1 MKISGKYLWV
11 VVAMCGLS
19 MATVGLLTNVAG
31 LFFTPMAEEFGVMRG
46 SVSLT
51 LTIANTCVAVGGL
64 ATRRLTKMMPLR
76 MVLLVATAIMAG
88 STFLMSLVPSMW
100 LEYVLSATRGLAGG
114 AIGFVLITYVLNKW
128 FVAQLGLVTS
138 IAMGFSGLA
147 GAAFTPILQPVIDGM
162 GWRAGMALIAAMQ
175 VALCLPAILL
185 VPATDPTDAG
195 LRPFGLADNKQT
207 VSAHHDKSKPV
218 KIDGMVYAGVVCY
231 AVFAA
236 AATAM
241 PQHFPGY
248 AEEVGL
254 AAATGAAMLS
264 ACMVANTAGK
274 IVMGWMTDRIG
285 ALRSI
290 VIYTALVSVAI
301 VALLVLHVPIV
312 FVAASFFYGLCYGRA
327 TVGLTMMCRELF
339 GKRGSGIV
347 YPVAAL
353 GTSISNAILSA
364 ALGYAY
370 DLTGSY
376 ATSLIGLFVLLV
388 GSVVLTLWCYR
399 RAIMGTG
406 EAE

>member
-207 VSAHHDKSKPV
+207 VSAHHDKSKPI

-290 VIYTALVSVAI
+290 VCGG
-301 VALLVLHVPIV
+301 LVLLRPVLRTRHRGPHHDVP
-312 FVAASFFYGLCYGRA
+312 RA
-327 TVGLTMMCRELF
+327 VWQARLGHRVSR
-339 GKRGSGIV
+339 RGAGHQH
-347 YPVAAL
+347 L
-353 GTSISNAILSA
+353 
-364 ALGYAY
+364 
-370 DLTGSY
+370 
-376 ATSLIGLFVLLV
+376 
-388 GSVVLTLWCYR
+388 
-399 RAIMGTG
+399 
-406 EAE
+406 